1 MKRVFAV
8 VVSAPILA
16 LFVGVGTLAF
26 SIAGTWDERNTDVL
40 ISNITMVC
48 GMSGLVL
55 ALLFAPFVGLV
66 FYSRW
71 QRDHGWNDPS
81 SWGGT
86 HVRRLPQSTQQIP
99 AWMEQPPLLTA
110 EQDPKGRLY
119 SSGPNSYED
128 LDTTLFD
135 DGQPI
140 HTEWSELP

>member
-1 MKRVFAV
+1 MKRIFAV
-8 VVSAPILA
+8 VVAAPILA

-40 ISNITMVC
+40 ISNLTMVC
-48 GMSGLVL
+48 GLAGLVV
-55 ALLFAPFVGLV
+55 ALTLSAFIGLV

-71 QRDHGWNDPS
+71 QRDQGWSDPGAC
-81 SWGGT
+81 GGAC
-86 HVRRLPQSTQQIP
+86 VRRLSQSQQQIP

-110 EQDPKGRLY
+110 EQEPKGRLY
-119 SSGPNSYED
+119 SAGPHSYED

-140 HTEWSELP
+140 DTEWSELS